1 MHMFPMTSCARIDS
15 ARQVVR
21 TFFRTNRST
30 CLEWLARVRLAVIVI
45 AEQAGQT
52 SLVVRQAWELMRDMK
67 HSNATQTNEFEK
79 VLVYLVR
86 ALVKLRCWEA
96 IQGLYAWCKDT
107 LNRKLQWMK
116 SAVEMAAGRCV

>member
-1 MHMFPMTSCARIDS
+1 MTSCARIDS
-15 ARQVVR
+15 TRQVVR

-52 SLVVRQAWELMRDMK
+52 ALVVRQAWELMRDMK